1 MMQKIDLREIII
13 SKFPKLE
20 SDYPKIV
27 LNLIINIFALITKV
41 NKINEFL
48 EKNKDKIGFDFID
61 ELFEYLNFSYYVSG
75 KDKLR
80 IPSEG
85 RVICVANHPLG
96 ALDGLSILRAI
107 SEVRSDVKIV
117 ANDILMNL
125 DPLKSLFLPIDLY
138 SPKAQKRNIELI
150 EEAMVREE
158 VLIFFPAAEVS
169 RVTPKGIR
177 DKDWQRGALK
187 FAKKY
192 NAQILPINVRGKNSI
207 LFYIVSFI
215 NKNFA
220 TALLPREM
228 FSKKSNSI
236 ILSVGNIIPSS
247 SFVSSKLNDKAEIK
261 LLKKHTYNIGYGKP
275 EIFKTEKNIIH
286 PVSKKEL
293 KYELA
298 KSEILGYTKDGKKI
312 FLVAYPTA
320 NFILKEISRLREIT
334 YRKVGEGTGNKYDI
348 DVFDKFY
355 KHIVLWDESDLEIVG
370 SYRLGVCKEILENQ
384 GIESIYNSQ
393 QFDFDEKMI
402 PYLKEGLELGRSF
415 IQQKYWG
422 SNALDYLWQG
432 IGAYLNKYD
441 DIRYLFG
448 AVSISAN
455 YPEEAKNLIVSY
467 YKKWYSNSES
477 LCFAKN
483 QFNISTTN
491 IKMCNNILIGED
503 YNQDMKILKNILK
516 NYGMAVPVLLRKYT
530 EICEYGAIS
539 FLDFGID
546 ESFNNSI
553 DCFIFVDLH
562 FLKDEFKSRYLSQK
576 SFLKITENVTKLD
589 KEINKEIELV

>member
-1 MMQKIDLREIII
+1 MQKIDLKEIIV

-20 SDYPKIV
+20 SEYPKII
-27 LNLIINIFALITKV
+27 LTLIIKIFALITKV
-41 NKINEFL
+41 NKINDFL

-125 DPLKSLFLPIDLY
+125 EPLKNLFLPIDLY

-150 EEAMVREE
+150 EEAMIREE

-169 RVTPKGIR
+169 RFSPKGIR
-177 DKDWQRGALK
+177 DGDWQRGALK

-207 LFYIVSFI
+207 LFYFVSFI
-215 NKNFA
+215 NKNWA
-220 TALLPREM
+220 TAMLPREM

-275 EIFKTEKNIIH
+275 EIYKTEKNIIH
-286 PVSKKEL
+286 PVSRKEL
-293 KYELA
+293 KFELT

-312 FLVAYPTA
+312 FLVSAPTA

-348 DVFDKFY
+348 DIFDRFY
-355 KHIVLWDESDLEIVG
+355 KHIVLWDETDLEIVG
-370 SYRLGVCKEILENQ
+370 SYRLGICKNILETQ
-384 GIESIYNSQ
+384 GVEFIYNTQ
-393 QFDFDEKMI
+393 QFDFKEKMI
-402 PYLKEGLELGRSF
+402 PYLNEGLELGRSF

-432 IGAYLNKYD
+432 IGAYLNKYS

-448 AVSISAN
+448 SVSISAN

-467 YKKWYSNSES
+467 YKKWYSNNEL
-477 LCFAKN
+477 LCIAKN
-483 QFNISTTN
+483 QFNISASN
-491 IKMCNNILIGED
+491 KKFCENILIGED
-503 YNQDMKILKNILK
+503 YNQDMRILKNVLK
-516 NYGMAVPVLLRKYT
+516 NYGMSVPVLLRKYT
-530 EICEYGAIS
+530 EICEYGTIT
-539 FLDFGID
+539 FLDYGID
-546 ESFNNSI
+546 ESFSNSI
-553 DCFIFVDLH
+553 DCFILVDLH
-562 FLKDEFKSRYLSQK
+562 YMKDEFKSRYLGQK
-576 SFLKITENVTKLD
+576 SFLKNID
-589 KEINKEIELV
+589 EININKIEKEVELI

>member
-1 MMQKIDLREIII
+1 MQKIDLREIIV

-20 SDYPKIV
+20 SSYPKII
-27 LNLIINIFALITKV
+27 LNIIIKLFTIITKA

-48 EKNKDKIGFDFID
+48 DKNKDKSGFDFID
-61 ELFEYLNFSYYVSG
+61 EFFEYLNFSYYVSG

-96 ALDGLSILRAI
+96 ALDGLSIIRAI
-107 SEVRSDVKIV
+107 SEVRADVKIV

-125 DPLKSLFLPIDLY
+125 EPLQSLFLPIDLY

-150 EEAMVREE
+150 EEAMKKEE

-169 RVTPKGIR
+169 RFTAKGIR
-177 DKDWQRGALK
+177 DKDWQRGALR

-207 LFYIVSFI
+207 LFYVVSFI
-215 NKNFA
+215 NKNWA

-228 FSKKSNSI
+228 FRKKSNSI

-247 SFVSSKLNDKAEIK
+247 SFVDSKLNDKAEIK

-275 EIFKTEKNIIH
+275 EIYKTERNIIH

-293 KYELA
+293 KFELL

-312 FLVAYPTA
+312 FLVSYPTA
-320 NFILKEISRLREIT
+320 NFVLKEISRLREIT
-334 YRKVGEGTGNKYDI
+334 FRKVGEGTGNKYDLDI
-348 DVFDKFY
+348 FDKYY

-370 SYRLGVCKEILENQ
+370 SYRLGICKEILESQ
-384 GIESIYNSQ
+384 GMGFIYNAQ
-393 QFDFDEKMI
+393 QFKFDDKI
-402 PYLKEGLELGRSF
+402 QPYLNEGLELGRSF

-432 IGAYLNKYD
+432 IGAYLNKYKY
-441 DIRYLFG
+441 IRYLFG

-467 YKKWYSNSES
+467 YKKWYSNNES
-477 LCFAKN
+477 LCVAKN
-483 QFNISTTN
+483 QFNISASN
-491 IKMCNNILIGED
+491 MIFCNKILVGED
-503 YNQDMKILKNILK
+503 YNQDMKILKNVLK
-516 NYGMAVPVLLRKYT
+516 NYGMTVPVLLRKYT
-530 EICEYGAIS
+530 DICEYGSIS
-539 FLDFGID
+539 FLDYGID

-562 FLKDEFKSRYLSQK
+562 YLKDEFKSRYLIQK
-576 SFLKITENVTKLD
+576 SFLNVSENLIIK
-589 KEINKEIELV
+589 NKEIEMV